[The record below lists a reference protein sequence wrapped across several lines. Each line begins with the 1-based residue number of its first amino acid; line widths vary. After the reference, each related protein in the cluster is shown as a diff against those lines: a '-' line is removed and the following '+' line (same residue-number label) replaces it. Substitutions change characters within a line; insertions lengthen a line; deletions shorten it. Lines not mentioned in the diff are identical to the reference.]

1 MDYEYIREKLDI
13 LPVKELVPHEERI
26 QPNVLRLQEAML
38 NIGQLVDP
46 IIIDKKTK
54 VVLDGNHRLKVLEI
68 IRVPNSVCQVVD
80 YSDPRIELKGWY
92 PASNKL
98 NKKFFENTQIKLEKV
113 DFETGKKELENKKA
127 AFMLKENGD
136 SYLLNPNNYTLD
148 EMIEEQ
154 QKIIDKVKG
163 NEFAYV
169 ADDLIPDDFVDPK
182 GVLFRKTYTKEEV
195 IKRSLEGKL
204 FPPKSTRH
212 LIPDR
217 IIRLNMR
224 LGWLHQDKK
233 EGMEY
238 LERLLKDR
246 VYAGNVR
253 RYFEPVIVIY

>member
-13 LPVKELVPHEERI
+13 LPVKDLIPHEERI
-26 QPNVLRLQEAML
+26 APNVLRLQEAML

-46 IIIDKKTK
+46 IIIDKKTN

-68 IRVPNSVCQVVD
+68 IRVPNSICQMVD
-80 YSDPRIELKGWY
+80 YSDKRIELKGWY

-98 NKKFFENTQIKLEKV
+98 KKELFENTGIKLEKV
-113 DFETGKKELENKKA
+113 DFGQGKQEIENKKA
-127 AFMLKENGD
+127 AFMLKENGN
-136 SYLLNPNNYTLD
+136 SYLLNPGNYSLD
-148 EMIEEQ
+148 ELITEQ
-154 QKIIDKVKG
+154 QKIIDKISG

-169 ADDLIPDDFVDPK
+169 ADDLIPDDFIDPK

-195 IKRSLEGKL
+195 IKRALSKKL

-224 LGWLHQDKK
+224 LGWLHQDKT
-233 EGMEY
+233 EAMDY